1 MAGFFGLFDY
11 NKVGPGV
18 DKNAPK
24 KKGFIVFFEIYFRK
38 FWKLI
43 CANLLYVLISLPV
56 LTIGLSQTGLTY
68 ITRNFA
74 REKHA
79 FIAGDFFDTIKK
91 NWKQA
96 LVYGILNVLIT
107 GLLVFDIVFFLSG
120 MGIINLTGEPLPESK
135 EPGLMMYIMTGIIFM
150 MYIIFTFMKY
160 YIPMMIITF
169 KLTLKQVFKN
179 SLIFAFAGMPRNLL
193 ISVILLVCYGLMGI
207 LLLFV
212 PFHIALTIILFLYI
226 LLFPAFRSL
235 VIQYNIFPLIKKHMI
250 DPYYKEHPG
259 EDKEAKRALNLDDL
273 DEPDEDEA
281 PVFQD
286 MGRTDKHAEE
296 EEPEKKPARTLPKQ
310 YSEQEMRKGRR
321 LYKQNAPRDDDD
333 DTI

>member
-24 KKGFIVFFEIYFRK
+24 KKAFIVFFEIYFRK

-43 CANLLYVLISLPV
+43 CANLLYVLVSLPV
-56 LTIGLSQTGLTY
+56 LTIGLAQTGLTY

-96 LVYGILNVLIT
+96 LIYGILNVVLT
-107 GLLVFDIVFFLSG
+107 GLIVFDIYFFYVNASAENAGFIQHLLLGFMFVVYIVFTL
-120 MGIINLTGEPLPESK
+120 
-135 EPGLMMYIMTGIIFM
+135 
-150 MYIIFTFMKY
+150 MKY
-160 YIPMMIITF
+160 YIPMLIITF
-169 KLTLKQVFKN
+169 KLSLKQIFKN

-193 ISVILLVCYGLMGI
+193 ISLVLILCYAVAALI
-207 LLLFV
+207 LWTV
-212 PFHIALTIILFLYI
+212 PFYIALTIILFLYV

-235 VIQYNIFPLIKKHMI
+235 LIQFVIFPLIKKHMI

-259 EDKEAKRALNLDDL
+259 EDKEAKRALNLDDMDT
-273 DEPDEDEA
+273 DEEEEA

-286 MGRTDKHAEE
+286 TGRTVKEE
-296 EEPEKKPARTLPKQ
+296 EEEKPEKKTTRTLPKQ
-310 YSEQEMRKGRR
+310 YSEQDMKRGRR
-321 LYKQNAPRDDDD
+321 LYKKDAPQDDDD